1 MTSVEIVKMVMSNAQ
16 VSLSRDSIHAL
27 ADVLIPKKY
36 KKGECVLNEGEV
48 CDCLRV
54 IEKGM
59 LRQYYFK
66 YDKELTEHI
75 AYEWGTVVCLQSY
88 IEEKPTTLLIETLE
102 PTILWEFPKKELERL
117 SLERADIGVLY
128 RRFFE
133 MSLIDSQIKADII
146 RFEPAHE
153 RYMRLLRSHPEILKR
168 APLLYIASLL
178 QMTPETL
185 SRVRSGNQ

>member
-27 ADVLIPKKY
+27 ADVLVPKKY

-102 PTILWEFPKKELERL
+102 PTICGNSLRRNWSVYRWNMRISVFCIVVSLKCRL
-117 SLERADIGVLY
+117 SI
-128 RRFFE
+128 RR
-133 MSLIDSQIKADII
+133 
-146 RFEPAHE
+146 
-153 RYMRLLRSHPEILKR
+153 
-168 APLLYIASLL
+168 
-178 QMTPETL
+178 
-185 SRVRSGNQ
+185 